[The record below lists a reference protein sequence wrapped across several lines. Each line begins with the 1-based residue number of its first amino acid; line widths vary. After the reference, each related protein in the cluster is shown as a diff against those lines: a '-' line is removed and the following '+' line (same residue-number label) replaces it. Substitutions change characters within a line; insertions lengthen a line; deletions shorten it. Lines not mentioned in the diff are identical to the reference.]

1 MLRTVALVALLAG
14 QTIQITTPH
23 SVVNNIN
30 NINNSDLDPLRF
42 NADGTFQICVFS
54 DLHFA
59 EDPSSIG
66 PEKDAR
72 SAQIMA
78 DVLDAEL
85 PDLVVLNGDLI
96 SGESTYR
103 ENSTHYVDQI
113 VAPMV
118 DRNLTWAST
127 YGNHDH
133 NRNID
138 GKEILDREQSWPGA
152 RTDAMVS
159 APDAGTTNYY
169 LPVYASDCNR
179 NCTPELILWFFDSR
193 GGFYYQ
199 GRAQPNW
206 VDTSVVVWFN
216 RTNADLVEQYSKEIP
231 SLAFVHIPL
240 YASLILQQD
249 AGIDKNHQ
257 PGINDEKVIQQ
268 GQGWCAEGDNS
279 GNCNYGDQDLP
290 LMRALLS
297 KSGVIGLFFGHD
309 HANSWCYKWGSKVGD
324 MQVTGNGINLCYGQH
339 TGYGG
344 YGDWIRGG
352 RQIIV
357 TQEGLKYHEVDTH
370 IRLETGDVV
379 GRVTLNSTYNE
390 DFYEATPN
398 QKTYLSDASGSDSE
412 SYTVIYKGK
421 RSIFSS
427 PFAVIIAAIVWSML

>member
-1 MLRTVALVALLAG
+1 MLRTVTLVALLAG
-14 QTIQITTPH
+14 RTIQVTTPY

-30 NINNSDLDPLRF
+30 NGELDPLRF
-42 NADGTFQICVFS
+42 NADGNFKICVFS

-59 EDPSSIG
+59 EDPSSVG
-66 PEKDAR
+66 PEKDTR
-72 SAQIMA
+72 SARVMA

-85 PDLVVLNGDLI
+85 PDLVVLNRDLI

-103 ENSTHYVDQI
+103 ENSTHYVNQI

-138 GKEILDREQSWPGA
+138 GKEILEREQSWTGA
-152 RTDAMVS
+152 RTNAMVS

-199 GRAQPNW
+199 SRAQPNW
-206 VDTSVVVWFN
+206 VDTSVTVWFN
-216 RTNADLVEQYSKEIP
+216 RTNADFVEQYSKEIP
-231 SLAFVHIPL
+231 SLVFVHIPL

-249 AGIDKNHQ
+249 TGIDKNHQ

-268 GQGWCAEGDNS
+268 GQGWCAEDDDS

-290 LMRALLS
+290 SMRALLS
-297 KSGVIGLFFGHD
+297 KSGVIGLFSGHD
-309 HANSWCYKWGSKVGD
+309 HANSWCYKWDSKVGD
-324 MQVTGNGINLCYGQH
+324 MQVTGNGIKLCYGQH

-344 YGDWIRGG
+344 YGNWIRGG

-357 TQEGLKYHEVDTH
+357 TQERLKYHEVDTH
-370 IRLETGDVV
+370 IRLETGGVV

-398 QKTYLSDASGSDSE
+398 QKTYLNNASGSDSE
-412 SYTVIYKGK
+412 SQSFIYKGK
-421 RSIFSS
+421 RRIFRS
-427 PFAVIIAAIVWSML
+427 PFAVAVAVIVWSML